1 MRFVRVAAL
10 AVLPSFA
17 LFTSSAFAADS
28 CWHPNE
34 AKAAQLRDLQIKL
47 MVGTLQCR
55 SKNSSA
61 VELYNAFITKQRGL
75 LDANAQILKTRFLRE
90 NGAKDGQA
98 AYDRYA
104 TALANEN
111 SAHSGESN
119 YCANMDTLVRM
130 ATSASQPDLLVLAQ
144 TMSVAPVS
152 GPCSPS
158 YYALAEGKVVE
169 QPSVSAAAETAPQT
183 APETAEAAQPVATTT
198 TEAAAPAPVKAEV
211 AAPTAASQQDALQA
225 AIVALQSA
233 TAALQAAS
241 ASAAPTQNAAAVNQA
256 VVVKVADAPIVPPK
270 AVEE

>member
-1 MRFVRVAAL
+1 MRFARVAAL
-10 AVLPSFA
+10 AVLPSLA
-17 LFTSSAFAADS
+17 LFTSNAYASDS
-28 CWHPNE
+28 CWYPNE
-34 AKAAQLRDLQIKL
+34 VKAAQLRDLQIKL

-61 VELYNAFITKQRGL
+61 VGQYNAFITKQRGL

-90 NGAKDGQA
+90 NGAKYGQA

-111 SAHSGESN
+111 SADSGASD
-119 YCANMDTLVRM
+119 YCANIDTLIRM
-130 ATSASQPDLLVLAQ
+130 ATAASQPDLLVLAQ

-169 QPSVSAAAETAPQT
+169 QPSVTPPAAVETARPAPVGT
-183 APETAEAAQPVATTT
+183 A
-198 TEAAAPAPVKAEV
+198 AAAPA
-211 AAPTAASQQDALQA
+211 TQQDALQA

-241 ASAAPTQNAAAVNQA
+241 ASAAPTESAAAANQA
-256 VVVKVADAPIVPPK
+256 DVVKVADAPIVPPK